1 MIYES
6 EDWKKPLLRTARWLE
21 VTRVK
26 EGSEGRIFAKAE
38 REIFVS
44 FYAVRK
50 LIDTYKISEQTK
62 KLKFQ
67 LPYHP
72 IVVGKTVDY
81 LNRHD
86 ILEAYDTT
94 KRCTE
99 IRDLTFVANQ
109 VIHSYVFEF
118 ATNENLGID
127 GVFVASDTS
136 RHQRLYYYSMGLIL
150 SIFRAVGLD
159 DASEQRLMRNPLTGQ
174 WEPDTDQVSNRQA
187 NPATPAVINP
197 KAI

>member
-1 MIYES
+1 MIHES

-26 EGSEGRIFAKAE
+26 EGSQGRVFAEAE

-50 LIDTYKISEQTK
+50 LIDTYKISEETK
-62 KLKFQ
+62 KLNFQ

-72 IVVGKTVDY
+72 VVAGKTVDY
-81 LNRHD
+81 LNRHR
-86 ILEAYDTT
+86 ILESYDTT
-94 KRCTE
+94 KACTE
-99 IRDLTFVANQ
+99 TRDITFIANQ

-118 ATNENLGID
+118 ATDDNGGID

-136 RHQRLYYYSMGLIL
+136 RHQRLYYYSMVLML

-159 DASEQRLMRNPLTGQ
+159 NVSEQHLIRDAKTGQ
-174 WEPDTDQVSNRQA
+174 W
-187 NPATPAVINP
+187 VIR
-197 KAI
+197 